1 MIKFIMNNKNDNN
14 TDRGIEEKKG
24 EHGSFNTFALI
35 LQAYFFYFSFNFR
48 MSQACILN

>member
-35 LQAYFFYFSFNFR
+35 LQAYFFIFHLISECLKHAY
-48 MSQACILN
+48 